1 MGKRKRHIEEET
13 HSKQAQDEE
22 AYTSQAK
29 PYEAQDKTHVQII
42 AGTYEHVL
50 HGISMI
56 ISSSS
61 LRPTSHG
68 HGEAA
73 RFSHSFLFEA
83 HASSI
88 RCLALSLPTG
98 VKVDPSQKVVLAS
111 GSSDE
116 RINLYHLALSPSPPS
131 IIPKEASLDNLSIT
145 QNPQN
150 RTLGS
155 LLHHSGA
162 VTALTFPSRGK
173 LLSGATDNTIAA
185 TRTRDWTVLSLLKVP
200 YPKRVGRPSGDTA
213 GPGDVPAGINSVA
226 VHPSA
231 KLMVSVSKS
240 ERCMRLWNLM
250 TGKKAGTLTFD
261 REMLSDLKEG
271 RWASGEGQKV
281 EWHPEGAEF
290 AVAFQKG
297 VVIFGMVCLISL
309 ICLRISFLISSR
321 IVSQWSR

>member
-1 MGKRKRHIEEET
+1 MGKRKRHTEKET
-13 HSKQAQDEE
+13 HSKEAQDEG
-22 AYTSQAK
+22 AHPSQAK
-29 PYEAQDKTHVQII
+29 PNGTQDKIHVQII

-50 HGISMI
+50 HGISMVA
-56 ISSSS
+56 SSSS
-61 LRPTSHG
+61 LHPASHD
-68 HGEAA
+68 HDRAA

-88 RCLALSLPTG
+88 RCLALSLPTE
-98 VKVDPSQKVVLAS
+98 VKTDPSQKVILAT
-111 GSSDE
+111 GGSDE
-116 RINLYHLALSPSPPS
+116 RVNLYHLAMFPSSPSDT
-131 IIPKEASLDNLSIT
+131 PKEASLDDLSIT
-145 QNPQN
+145 HNPQN
-150 RTLGS
+150 RALGS

-200 YPKRVGRPSGDTA
+200 YPKRIGRPSGDTA

-261 REMLSDLKEG
+261 REMLNDLKEG

-281 EWHPEGAEF
+281 EWHPKGDEF
-290 AVAFQKG
+290 AVTFQRG
-297 VVIFGMVCLISL
+297 VVIFGMVC
-309 ICLRISFLISSR
+309 
-321 IVSQWSR
+321 

>member
-1 MGKRKRHIEEET
+1 MGKRKRHLEEEPQ
-13 HSKQAQDEE
+13 SKQAKGEE

-29 PYEAQDKTHVQII
+29 SNGFQDKMHVQII

-56 ISSSS
+56 TPSSS
-61 LRPTSHG
+61 LHSNSND

-73 RFSHSFLFEA
+73 RFLHSFLFEA

-88 RCLALSLPTG
+88 RCLALSLPPEA
-98 VKVDPSQKVVLAS
+98 KADPSQKVVLAT

-116 RINLYHLALSPSPPS
+116 RINLYHLAMFPSPSS
-131 IIPKEASLDNLSIT
+131 AAPKGASLDNLNIT
-145 QNPQN
+145 HNPQN
-150 RTLGS
+150 RALGS

-162 VTALTFPSRGK
+162 VTTLTFPSRGK
-173 LLSGATDNTIAA
+173 LLSGAADNTIAA

-200 YPKRVGRPSGDTA
+200 YPKRIGRPSGDTA
-213 GPGDVPAGINSVA
+213 GPGDVLAGINSVA

-250 TGKKAGTLTFD
+250 TGKKAGTLNFD
-261 REMLSDLKEG
+261 REMLNDFKEG
-271 RWASGEGQKV
+271 RWTSGEGQKV
-281 EWHPEGAEF
+281 EWHPKGDEF

-297 VVIFGMVCLISL
+297 VVIFSLVCLISS
-309 ICLRISFLISSR
+309 IRLRLLFLTSNR
-321 IVSQWSR
+321 NVSQWSR